1 MSELSDFLSNSS
13 GDSQPLS
20 SSSVFLILSIVIVRQ
35 SYPFNGEK
43 KKKKIFSEI
52 IFHTRDTRWRSLRQR
67 CYCNNYIIS
76 VHFLPRSSSSSRP
89 FCTTTGSSE
98 LFVVVSVV
106 DVTAVVDGGA
116 VVIVVAAII
125 DVITE
130 FAVIAFVVMVFV
142 TVIVVFYLCCCGL
155 FELSCF

>member
-43 KKKKIFSEI
+43 KKKKIVSEI

-98 LFVVVSVV
+98 LFVVSVV
-106 DVTAVVDGGA
+106 DVTAVVDGVA

>member
-1 MSELSDFLSNSS
+1 MSELSDFLSNS

-43 KKKKIFSEI
+43 KKKKIVSEI

-106 DVTAVVDGGA
+106 DVTAVVDGVA
-116 VVIVVAAII
+116 VIVVAAII

>member
-1 MSELSDFLSNSS
+1 MSELSDFLSNTS

-43 KKKKIFSEI
+43 KKKKIVSEI

-98 LFVVVSVV
+98 LFVVSVV
-106 DVTAVVDGGA
+106 DVTAVVDGDA

>member
-1 MSELSDFLSNSS
+1 MSELSDFLSNTS

-43 KKKKIFSEI
+43 KKKKIVSEI

-98 LFVVVSVV
+98 LFVVSVV
-106 DVTAVVDGGA
+106 DVTAVVDGVA
-116 VVIVVAAII
+116 VVIIVAAII